1 MTYLQP
7 NKTGQ
12 DSPKKTTT
20 ENAAISQVKQNI
32 IQQKQPKR
40 GFSKVKEHSYNLLA
54 DYFCG
59 NNRHLGH
66 FKDVLFNN

>member
-1 MTYLQP
+1 MVQIHQTLGP
-7 NKTGQ
+7 
-12 DSPKKTTT
+12 PKYNTT
-20 ENAAISQVKQNI
+20 KQNI

-40 GFSKVKEHSYNLLA
+40 GFSKVKKHSYNLLA

-59 NNRHLGH
+59 NNRHLGR